1 MGKWLFTQLLGFTVV
16 LYEGFVISKFW
27 EWFITRNFDI
37 NLLPW
42 AAGCGIALVL
52 RMIVQ
57 RLTLNELESIIEE
70 KKSGDDSLTDAYS
83 FMMAFTKVLIVTI
96 TLCWGW
102 VLSLL

>member
-37 NLLPW
+37 DLLPW
-42 AAGCGIALVL
+42 AAGCGIALTL

-57 RLTLNELESIIEE
+57 RITLNEWEAIIEAHR
-70 KKSGDDSLTDAYS
+70 SGGDHLTDGYS

-102 VLSLL
+102 VLSLI